1 MMKAKR
7 GFTFDNFFVYDGN
20 RVAYLAGQK
29 IIQFPGELFNPFYVY
44 SGTGMGKT
52 HLLWAIHAELNKR
65 STVLFFTGKELEKYL
80 DETRDYADS
89 LIVDDLHA
97 VSEKY
102 HEIILEI
109 IDRAVANDKQLCF
122 AGNAAP
128 REVKNFSS
136 KLASRLEGGLSCDI
150 QPPKELFLVEMI
162 KKKSEESGII
172 LPDDIALELAQI
184 STGSIRTIEGMINRL
199 VAYSSLGQ
207 FSLDL
212 STIRLI
218 LKEFYPRGIYS
229 PVSSLLEELKKNAT
243 DVLQGVAEQANPRDE
258 YKEKIYIWE
267 MKGFDTS
274 TLKPLVDGDIEV
286 LIREYDNFIK
296 KVEILVELQKEF
308 GALDVSRASDEAM
321 KVETM
326 FFSPDKIHEIKTL
339 IKQIKAKS
347 RPAFKSFDGFL
358 IGECNRNAVEIYRN
372 TILPSLGKKFNP
384 FVIIGQKGTGKS
396 HLLQAIWNDLVAQG
410 KSPIF
415 IDPGQP
421 DILNIEDAADGDVVI
436 IDNLSG
442 IFNRPAEDRKK
453 CFDLIFD
460 FVKKDKEIILS
471 TESFPGE
478 LALSSEEKA
487 AFELGIEVKLEPP
500 SPDVIVPYIRNHAP
514 AHLADTMVNG
524 ELPKPASFYDV
535 DTFINNYNLPV
546 GIAASAAD
554 NEPVSETPS
563 DIVSLGLPGDAEPV
577 VEEKV
582 IETAMASPEPETAT
596 VTNETVQ
603 AETPAS
609 VPVDHQP
616 SVDDIFTLDTDR
628 KTVDA
633 TVEKILPE
641 KSQAPVAAV
650 ISDLLAAPP
659 EGFEMVKEPKK
670 IIEKSFKPLKED
682 RLIFPEILGEL
693 IEENF

>member
-65 STVLFFTGKELEKYL
+65 STVLFFTGKEFEKYL
-80 DETRDYADS
+80 DETRDYTSS
-89 LIVDDLHA
+89 LVVDDLHV
-97 VSEKY
+97 VSDKY

-109 IDRAVANDKQLCF
+109 IDRAVADNNQVCF

-128 REVKNFSS
+128 REVKNFSA
-136 KLASRLEGGLSCDI
+136 KLASRLEGGLACDI
-150 QPPKELFLVEMI
+150 QPPKEMFLVEMI

-184 STGSIRTIEGMINRL
+184 SIGSIRTIEGMINRL

-207 FSLDL
+207 ISLDL

-243 DVLQGVAEQANPRDE
+243 DVLQDVAEQANPRDE

-274 TLKPLVDGDIEV
+274 TLKPLVDGDIDV
-286 LIREYDNFIK
+286 LVREYDDFIK
-296 KVEILVELQKEF
+296 KVETLVELQKEF
-308 GALDVSRASDEAM
+308 GTLDVSRAPDEAM

-339 IKQIKAKS
+339 IKKIKVKS
-347 RPAFKSFDGFL
+347 RPAFKTFEDFFV
-358 IGECNRNAVEIYRN
+358 GECNKNAVEIYRN

-384 FVIIGQKGTGKS
+384 FVIIGHKGTGKS
-396 HLLQAIWNDLVAQG
+396 HFLQAIWSDLVAQG
-410 KSPIF
+410 KCPIF
-415 IDPGQP
+415 CDLNQAE
-421 DILNIEDAADGDVVI
+421 ILNNEDAADSDVII
-436 IDNLSG
+436 IDNFSG
-442 IFNRPAEDRKK
+442 IFKRPEEERKK

-460 FVKKDKEIILS
+460 FVKKDSEVILS
-471 TESFPGE
+471 TDSFPGE
-478 LALSSEEKA
+478 LAFAPEEKA
-487 AFELGIEVKLEPP
+487 AFELGIEVELEPP
-500 SPDVIVPYIRNHAP
+500 SPDVIVPYIRNHASP
-514 AHLADTMVNG
+514 QSAESMIDG
-524 ELPKPASFYDV
+524 ELPKPASFYDI
-535 DTFINNYNLPV
+535 DAFIKNYILPV
-546 GIAASAAD
+546 ATVVHAETV
-554 NEPVSETPS
+554 EPVTEIPSE
-563 DIVSLGLPGDAEPV
+563 IVSLGLPGDAEPV
-577 VEEKV
+577 VEER
-582 IETAMASPEPETAT
+582 I
-596 VTNETVQ
+596 NET
-603 AETPAS
+603 T
-609 VPVDHQP
+609 
-616 SVDDIFTLDTDR
+616 
-628 KTVDA
+628 
-633 TVEKILPE
+633 
-641 KSQAPVAAV
+641 
-650 ISDLLAAPP
+650 AAPP
-659 EGFEMVKEPKK
+659 ETETVKVTEEPLKTETPVAVPTDNQPSADDIFSLDGDRNQAEAAVETLPVEKPQTPAEAVTPVLSMALPERSEKVEEPIKK
-670 IIEKSFKPLKED
+670 LEKSFKPLKEE

-693 IEENF
+693 VEENF